1 VSEERRREGE
11 RECVLVAVLYQ
22 MPAVSAVLQ
31 VHVIKNFWNVVVV
44 LAIIAACL
52 MAVSCSLLLSH
63 ELHLFPG
70 E

>member
-31 VHVIKNFWNVVVV
+31 VHVIKNFWNVAVIVVAFLGGGRV
-44 LAIIAACL
+44 GG
-52 MAVSCSLLLSH
+52 SSSL
-63 ELHLFPG
+63 
-70 E
+70 